1 MENKKENS
9 FVDFDNR
16 LDLSLDFV
24 CKRIDVSRK
33 DFATLALANLL
44 TEELDHIQT
53 VSNVTETEL
62 LREHKK
68 IGEAVKYEANNWVIK

>member
-9 FVDFDNR
+9 NVDYDNR
-16 LDLSLDFV
+16 LDLSLDLV

-44 TEELDHIQT
+44 TEELDHIQA
-53 VSNVTETEL
+53 VSDVQETEL
-62 LREHKK
+62 LNEHRK
-68 IGEAVKYEANNWVIK
+68 IVEAVKYEANNWVIK